1 MSKPNRL
8 GVVFAGGGTG
18 GHIQPNLA
26 IAEQL
31 ALLMPGKVG
40 GTFVTSERPIDAKV
54 LSEETIDGFAF
65 DQLVSPAKPIAMKP
79 MALARFVLNWGGSV
93 RAGRRAIRGLKE
105 TCDRVVVV
113 STGGFVSPGVAMG
126 ARAEGVPSVLVNLDA
141 VPGKANR
148 LMQRWATRQLTS
160 APTGDTRL
168 ERIAPIVRGRMLE
181 TPSKEDASSHFGL
194 DTNRNTLLVTGGS
207 QGAQSVN
214 DFVVRALKEL
224 EGDLD
229 LASWQVIHQC
239 GKDAEESLTKR
250 YDALGVK
257 AWVGAY
263 IDRMDLAFKASDA
276 AVTRGGAGTI
286 ADLWATRTPALV
298 LPYPYH
304 ADEHQK
310 VNAKELTDTGGVSV
324 GIDKIEPES
333 NLRENLEKL
342 RKLLDS
348 KTRREMSVAIE
359 SLGPA
364 DGARSVALIVLDLA
378 GVSAF
383 AG

>member
-1 MSKPNRL
+1 MSTRYGL

-31 ALLMPGKVG
+31 ALLATGNVR
-40 GTFVTSERPIDAKV
+40 GTFVTSERPIDANV
-54 LSEETIDGFAF
+54 LADELIEGLEFE
-65 DQLVSPAKPIAMKP
+65 QLVSPAKPIAMRP
-79 MALARFVLNWGGSV
+79 MALARFILNWGGSV

-105 TCDRVVVV
+105 ACDSVVVV
-113 STGGFVSPGVAMG
+113 STGGFVSPGVAMA

-160 APTGDTRL
+160 APTTDARL
-168 ERIAPIVRGRMLE
+168 ERIAPIVRSSMIDS
-181 TPSKEDASSHFGL
+181 PSKEESRAKFNLKESRH
-194 DTNRNTLLVTGGS
+194 TLLVTGGS
-207 QGAQSVN
+207 QGARSVN
-214 DFVVRALKEL
+214 DFVVRALHEL
-224 EGDLD
+224 KDEQE

-239 GKDAEESLTKR
+239 GKGAEESLAES
-250 YDALGVK
+250 YDALGVR

-263 IDRMDLAFKASDA
+263 IERMDLAFAASDA

-304 ADEHQK
+304 VDEHQK
-310 VNAKELTDTGGVSV
+310 VNAKELADAGGVSV
-324 GIDKIEPES
+324 GTDRIEPGA
-333 NLRENLEKL
+333 NVRENLEKL
-342 RKLLDS
+342 RKLLDPIS
-348 KTRREMSVAIE
+348 RREMSVAIE
-359 SLGPA
+359 GLGSA
-364 DGARSVALIVLDLA
+364 DGARSVALIVLELA
-378 GVSAF
+378 EVSAS

>member
-1 MSKPNRL
+1 MSKRYEL

-31 ALLMPGKVG
+31 ALLMPGNVR

-54 LSEETIDGFAF
+54 LSDEAIEGFEF

-93 RAGRRAIRGLKE
+93 RAGRRAIRELKQS
-105 TCDRVVVV
+105 CDRVVVV

-160 APTGDTRL
+160 SPTSDSRL
-168 ERIAPIVRGRMLE
+168 ERIAPIVRRRMLE
-181 TPSKEDASSHFGL
+181 TPSQEEARAQFEL
-194 DTNRNTLLVTGGS
+194 DESRHTLLVTGGS

-224 EGDLD
+224 EDEMD

-239 GKDAEESLTKR
+239 GKGAEESLTEG
-250 YDALGVK
+250 YDALGIR

-263 IDRMDLAFKASDA
+263 IERMDLAFAASDA

-310 VNAKELTDTGGVSV
+310 VNAKELADVGGVSV
-324 GIDKIEPES
+324 GSDRIEPGV
-333 NLRENLEKL
+333 NVRENLEKL
-342 RKLLDS
+342 RKLFDPEL
-348 KTRREMSVAIE
+348 RREMSVAIE
-359 SLGPA
+359 GLGAA
-364 DGARSVALIVLDLA
+364 DGARSVALIVLELA
-378 GVSAF
+378 EVSAS

>member
-1 MSKPNRL
+1 MSKRYEL

-31 ALLMPGKVG
+31 ALLMPGNVR

-54 LSEETIDGFAF
+54 LADEAIEGFEF
-65 DQLVSPAKPIAMKP
+65 DQLVSPAKPIALKP

-93 RAGRRAIRGLKE
+93 RAGRRAIRELKQS
-105 TCDRVVVV
+105 CDRVVVV

-160 APTGDTRL
+160 APTSDSRL
-168 ERIAPIVRGRMLE
+168 ERIAPIVRRRMLE
-181 TPSKEDASSHFGL
+181 TPSQEEARAQFEL
-194 DTNRNTLLVTGGS
+194 DESRHTLLVTGGS

-224 EGDLD
+224 EDEMD

-239 GKDAEESLTKR
+239 GKGAEGSLTEG
-250 YDALGVK
+250 YDALGIR

-263 IDRMDLAFKASDA
+263 VERMDLAFAASDA

-310 VNAKELTDTGGVSV
+310 VNAKELADVGGVSV
-324 GIDKIEPES
+324 GSDRIEPGV
-333 NLRENLEKL
+333 NVRENLEKL
-342 RKLLDS
+342 RKLFDPEL
-348 KTRREMSVAIE
+348 RREMSVAIE
-359 SLGPA
+359 GLGAA
-364 DGARSVALIVLDLA
+364 DGARSVALIVLELA
-378 GVSAF
+378 EVSAS

>member
-1 MSKPNRL
+1 MNKRYRL

-31 ALLMPGKVG
+31 AVLIPESVR
-40 GTFVTSERPIDAKV
+40 GTFVTSERSIDAKV
-54 LSEETIDGFAF
+54 LADEAIEGLGF

-93 RAGRRAIRGLKE
+93 RAGRRAIRELKE

-160 APTGDTRL
+160 APTSDARL
-168 ERIAPIVRGRMLE
+168 ERIAPIVRRRMLDP
-181 TPSKEDASSHFGL
+181 PSQEEARAHFGF
-194 DTNRNTLLVTGGS
+194 DVSRHTLLVTGGS

-224 EGDLD
+224 KGDVD

-239 GKDAEESLTKR
+239 GKDAEESLTER
-250 YDALGVK
+250 YDALGVP

-263 IDRMDLAFKASDA
+263 IERMDLAFAASDA

-304 ADEHQK
+304 TDEHQK
-310 VNAKELTDTGGVSV
+310 VNAKELAEAGGVSV
-324 GIDKIEPES
+324 GSDRIEPGA
-333 NLRENLEKL
+333 NVRENLEKL
-342 RKLLDS
+342 RKLLNPDS
-348 KTRREMSVAIE
+348 RREMSVAIKG
-359 SLGPA
+359 LGAA
-364 DGARSVALIVLDLA
+364 DGARSVALIVLELA
-378 GVSAF
+378 EVSAS
-383 AG
+383 AR